1 MIRCISCRKDIID
14 FVQVRFEGFQVTLP
28 LPGLKQDNYYIAFD
42 PKYGELKGSV
52 YRFVKERP
60 EGSFCRLEVRRAFA
74 QEKIYLQLGG
84 ILVSYLKYDWGAAQ
98 CTGKVLNNIR
108 YGQLAQL
115 SPKFQVESP
124 WFLADNNPD
133 SLRGALEQL
142 EEWYREH
149 LGEIQQ
155 SWDKQQGFLDRECR
169 ELRPVRRFLGEHM
182 GELSQEDVWEVYRC
196 VDQLAEEYKAK
207 YGGQKH
213 VFSAPSQT
221 VFFHDFCYGTLP
233 PVLNAWIEEL
243 AAALQRGKKGYDETY
258 ARKFAVTALLYLF
271 NDMQRERWPNI
282 LEERPWTVD

>member
-1 MIRCISCRKDIID
+1 
-14 FVQVRFEGFQVTLP
+14 
-28 LPGLKQDNYYIAFD
+28 
-42 PKYGELKGSV
+42 
-52 YRFVKERP
+52 
-60 EGSFCRLEVRRAFA
+60 
-74 QEKIYLQLGG
+74 
-84 ILVSYLKYDWGAAQ
+84 
-98 CTGKVLNNIR
+98 
-108 YGQLAQL
+108 
-115 SPKFQVESP
+115 
-124 WFLADNNPD
+124 
-133 SLRGALEQL
+133 
-142 EEWYREH
+142 
-149 LGEIQQ
+149 
-155 SWDKQQGFLDRECR
+155 
-169 ELRPVRRFLGEHM
+169 M